1 MALWPSLLTNDDSV
15 DEDSHTSNAQDEAT
29 DVESV
34 EVGGE
39 GDTEPPTNQSQASE
53 VERDFAAEPA
63 DMCRKEHC
71 TGGGIVNWPQFL
83 SCMESAFPLE
93 KPVASKIFLPFF

>member
-1 MALWPSLLTNDDSV
+1 MALWPSLLTNDDAV

-39 GDTEPPTNQSQASE
+39 GDTEPPSNQSQASE
-53 VERDFAAEPA
+53 VERDLAAEPA
-63 DMCRKEHC
+63 DACKYENC
-71 TGGGIVNWPQFL
+71 TGGGIVNWPQF
-83 SCMESAFPLE
+83 FR
-93 KPVASKIFLPFF
+93 V